1 MEPTLFS
8 FIWKYSKR
16 QQLALL
22 AVTLLTFPFIY
33 ATLELPKRII
43 NDAIGMQAPHY
54 EVLGQQLNQTQYL
67 MMLCFAFLGAVLV
80 AGLLKM
86 RLNTM
91 KGVLAERML
100 RRLRYTLIAR
110 MMRFPKPY
118 FQKTSQGELVSMVTS
133 EAEPMGG
140 LMGDAVAQPVFQAG
154 QMLTIVTFLFMQSV
168 WFGLASVML
177 IPLQAWLIPLLQRQI
192 NLLNKER
199 IQEVRQLATEIGETA
214 AGISD
219 LRANGGWRYRLALV
233 SDRLGRLFEIRF
245 RIYRKKF
252 FMKFLNNLI
261 TQMTPF
267 LFYSVGGY
275 LAIKGEI
282 TVGALVAALAAYKDL
297 SAPWKELLFFY
308 NQVQDMSLRWKVV
321 TERFAPRN
329 MIPDHLF
336 DGEPA
341 DIPHLTGGIE
351 LRDVTVED
359 ADGNRLLEDISLT
372 IPPGARVAIKSGS
385 ASERAAFAQ
394 LLTREVTPV
403 RGAVRLSGK
412 PLNALHQAVIAAR
425 VGHAHSQPY
434 LFDGTLGENLMMSL
448 RSQPR
453 DLPSGRRAERKA
465 NEALRAG
472 NSPHPIEADWLSPHL
487 AELDGRE
494 DLRDW
499 WFKLVQAMGTD
510 EQLFRRTLLSRID
523 ETMHPILAAK
533 LVSLR
538 DEMFEALQT
547 AGLDEVV
554 YRFDPDTFNPA
565 VPLGG
570 NLLFAAPTRDISQED
585 LAQTSGFY
593 ELMQELG
600 LDKDASEI
608 SSGVMETL
616 QQTFG
621 QEDTDHPLFRR
632 LGIDPDMYRRLCEIM
647 NRRAEV
653 GDRKLSRDD
662 RALLLTVPFLLTAEQ
677 IGTAFPEAYKQKILD
692 IRRNSADRIRA
703 RTGDM
708 FKPVAPDSYVPR
720 LTVLENLLYGRISL
734 RAGARAQQIED
745 LAAGILNRHG
755 LRKPLAAI
763 LYDLRTG
770 LGGVNLPV
778 VFRERAAFSR
788 AGIKRPDILVMDT
801 VLASHDSESR
811 LRTREQLRGLLPK
824 AVLIFLEDRFEHPER
839 YDLFVEIKD
848 GRIDGVTR
856 AEAEQGGETATADL
870 HRKIAVIAENEL
882 LGRLDARNQRLLGFS
897 AHWISHKAGEHVFRH
912 DSIADAAFLC
922 VGGLAEMRW
931 PGSRSDDPAVTEVE
945 PGRLIGDL
953 SVINGTRR
961 ALDLVAVE
969 DSCFLRIGAE
979 EFRAVIESDAR
990 VAMSLLETVS
1000 GHLETLGRAMQ
1011 AMDIDVGEVIRV
1023 GQEFKT
1029 DAETADRTQDPLN
1042 AAG

>member
-8 FIWKYSKR
+8 FIWKHSKR
-16 QQLALL
+16 QQLILL
-22 AVTLLTFPFIY
+22 AVTLVTFPFIY

-43 NDAIGMQAPHY
+43 NDAIGMQSASY
-54 EVLGQQLNQTQYL
+54 DLWGLSLNQTEYL
-67 MMLCFAFLGAVLV
+67 MLLCLAFLGAVLV

-100 RRLRYTLIAR
+100 RRLRYSLIAR
-110 MMRFPKPY
+110 MMRFPRTY
-118 FQKTSQGELVSMVTS
+118 FDKTSQGELVSMVTS

-168 WFGLASVML
+168 WFGLASVLL

-199 IQEVRQLATEIGETA
+199 IGQVRHLATEIGESA

-219 LRANGGWRYRLALV
+219 LRANGGWRYRLALI
-233 SDRLGRLFEIRF
+233 SDRLGTLFEIRF

-261 TQMTPF
+261 TQLTPF

-275 LAIKGEI
+275 LVIKGEI

-329 MIPDHLF
+329 MIPEHLF
-336 DGEPA
+336 GGEPEQ
-341 DIPHLTGGIE
+341 IPHLTGGVE
-351 LRDVTVED
+351 LKDVTVED
-359 ADGNRLLEDISLT
+359 ADGNIVLEDISLS
-372 IPPGARVAIKSGS
+372 IPPGARVAIKSAS
-385 ASERAAFAQ
+385 AAEREAFAQ
-394 LLTREVTPV
+394 LLTREMTPR
-403 RGAVRLSGK
+403 RGTVELSGQ
-412 PLNALHQAVIAAR
+412 PINTLHQAVIAAR

-434 LFDGTLGENLMMSL
+434 LFDGTLGDNLMMAL
-448 RSQPR
+448 KTRPLTVT
-453 DLPSGRRAERKA
+453 DGDADTRRAS
-465 NEALRAG
+465 EAEKAG
-472 NSPHPIEADWLSPHL
+472 NSPYRPDADWVNPGL
-487 AELDGRE
+487 AGMSDAD

-499 WFKLVQAMGTD
+499 WFRLVQAMGTD

-523 ETMHPILAAK
+523 ENRHPVLAAE

-538 DEMFEALQT
+538 QEVFARLKQ
-547 AGLDEVV
+547 AGLDDVV
-554 YRFDPDTFNPA
+554 HRFDPERFNPA

-570 NLLFAAPTRDISQED
+570 NLLFAAPVRDISQED
-585 LAQTSGFY
+585 LAYGSGFF

-600 LDKDASEI
+600 LATVATGI
-608 SSGVMETL
+608 SLGVIETL

-621 QEDTDHPLFRR
+621 SEDTDHPLFRR
-632 LGIDPDMYRRLCEIM
+632 LGIDPEMYRRLCEIM
-647 NRRAEV
+647 HRRSEF
-653 GDRKLSRDD
+653 GEDKLSRDD
-662 RALLLTVPFLLTAEQ
+662 RALLMTVPFLLTAEQ
-677 IGTAFPEAYKQKILD
+677 IGAAFPDAYKQKILE
-692 IRRNSADRIRA
+692 IRA
-703 RTGDM
+703 GSGEKLRRRTGDM
-708 FKPVAPDSYVPR
+708 FRVVAPDVYVPR

-745 LAAGILNRHG
+745 LVAEILDAHG
-755 LRKPLAAI
+755 LRKRLAAI
-763 LYDLRTG
+763 LYDQKTG

-788 AGIKRPDILVMDT
+788 AGLKRPDILVMDT

-811 LRTREQLRGLLPK
+811 LRTREQLRELLPQT
-824 AVLIFLEDRFEHPER
+824 VMIFLEDRFEHPER
-839 YDLFVEIKD
+839 YDLFVEIRD

-856 AEAEQGGETATADL
+856 AEQIGHDTAAGDL
-870 HRKIAVIAENEL
+870 QRRIAAISGNEL
-882 LGRLDARNQRLLGFS
+882 LGNLDPRNQRLLGFS
-897 AHWISHKAGEHVFRH
+897 AHWVHLKAGETVFQAGTP
-912 DSIADAAFLC
+912 ADAAYLC
-922 VGGLAEMRW
+922 VEGAAELRW
-931 PGSRSDDPAVTEVE
+931 PDTVAGDPVLDEVG

-953 SVINGTRR
+953 SVLNNSERHM
-961 ALDLVAVE
+961 DLVAVS
-969 DSCFLRIGAE
+969 DSCFLRVGAE
-979 EFRAVIESDAR
+979 EFRAVVESDAK
-990 VAMSLLETVS
+990 VAMSLLQTVS
-1000 GHLETLGRAMQ
+1000 GHLETVGRALQ
-1011 AMDIDVGEVIRV
+1011 SMDIDMTEFIRA
-1023 GQEFKT
+1023 GQNLTPPPTGGKSSH
-1029 DAETADRTQDPLN
+1029 AAD
-1042 AAG
+1042 